1 MRMMKMRT
9 NMAMIRIM
17 MMIRRRRR
25 RKKKTKTTMVSLM
38 MKSSGIAVGLGMRE
52 TAVGS
57 ILQLHPT
64 TPLPLTRFACA
75 LFPPLA
81 AVHCLF
87 AVFFCVSL
95 GDLNFL
101 RQERLYQLQQRIE
114 ILKANTGAIQVSLLQ
129 SIRPSI
135 PLHPAARARAVH
147 SQVEAAH
154 MKSSSALASA
164 AAMAQQAQTNL
175 QNIPLQQ
182 QQRQQQYSDSLASS
196 SSTTTSQVLRRN
208 QQNSSLATPVTPML
222 QSTQS
227 TSTSRASSRPE
238 SSMSSLQVNMEVISN
253 APSALVLMFSVL
265 ILGFDRVWQVLESTA
280 RRSCRCVQS

>member
-1 MRMMKMRT
+1 
-9 NMAMIRIM
+9 
-17 MMIRRRRR
+17 
-25 RKKKTKTTMVSLM
+25 
-38 MKSSGIAVGLGMRE
+38 
-52 TAVGS
+52 
-57 ILQLHPT
+57 
-64 TPLPLTRFACA
+64 
-75 LFPPLA
+75 
-81 AVHCLF
+81 LF

-101 RQERLYQLQQRIE
+101 RQERLHQLQQRIE

-135 PLHPAARARAVH
+135 PLHPAARAKAVH

-175 QNIPLQQ
+175 QYIQLQQ
-182 QQRQQQYSDSLASS
+182 QRQQQQYSDSLASS

-208 QQNSSLATPVTPML
+208 QLNSSHATPVTPVL

-238 SSMSSLQVNMEVISN
+238 SSMSSLQVNMEVISH